1 MHHGFHQACR
11 DRQQYDN
18 ETNSGA
24 SSAVG
29 YRPAQERF
37 IINCVLI
44 NGVLTANL
52 FRTMTIIQD
61 QGYKSLDQIHVVVG
75 MP

>member
-29 YRPAQERF
+29 YRPAQKRF
-37 IINCVLI
+37 IINGVLI
-44 NGVLTANL
+44 NNANL

-75 MP
+75 MA